1 MFITLVNDTTFWL
14 FSGGFLRHGRLDPL
28 CVHLWSVPFQFSSHP
43 YFFSRFV
50 CPLAMG
56 LSVVPHRIFLFQQKK
71 KKQTT
76 QQFWRT
82 PQFPIHPLH
91 SLRLDA
97 DADSTILSRRI
108 LHPGKGFLNS
118 CNKISRFKINKKVY
132 TLKQKK
138 KEEQVVRETCSCCLH
153 SSCYRVPK
161 TSGDILQR
169 YNRLS
174 HRPCSE
180 VPLEK
185 ERKKK
190 RKLTYAR
197 DKKGG
202 ISHHGL
208 LGFVERILFFFF
220 FKNL

>member
-1 MFITLVNDTTFWL
+1 VFIF
-14 FSGGFLRHGRLDPL
+14 G
-28 CVHLWSVPFQFSSHP
+28 PFRFSSVVIHI
-43 YFFSRFV
+43 FFSRFV

-56 LSVVPHRIFLFQQKK
+56 LSVVPHRIFLFQQK

-132 TLKQKK
+132 TLKK
-138 KEEQVVRETCSCCLH
+138 
-153 SSCYRVPK
+153 
-161 TSGDILQR
+161 
-169 YNRLS
+169 
-174 HRPCSE
+174 
-180 VPLEK
+180 
-185 ERKKK
+185 KKK
-190 RKLTYAR
+190 RNKSYEKHVLVVCIAR
-197 DKKGG
+197 A
-202 ISHHGL
+202 IESQ
-208 LGFVERILFFFF
+208 
-220 FKNL
+220 N